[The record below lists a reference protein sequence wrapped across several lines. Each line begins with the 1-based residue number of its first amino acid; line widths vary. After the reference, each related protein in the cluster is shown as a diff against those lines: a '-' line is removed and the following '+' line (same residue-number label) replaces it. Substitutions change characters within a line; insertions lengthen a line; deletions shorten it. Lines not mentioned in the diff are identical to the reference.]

1 MFLTRSTNRAIVPV
15 LWSNPVQASRS
26 SAFGRERTIR
36 FRAPERGKRTFLV
49 TRRAA
54 APDPKRIFSFRPFRI
69 ASRSAVAYGS
79 KMESALGDKSEQPS
93 PTEVELSAADLAALQ
108 GAWEQ
113 VYLEVDGVAN
123 PSDEHTA
130 PGALTTIS
138 GKRFSVRR
146 SDEAVLLEGV
156 FELNAATSPKSI
168 TWTDSIGLDA
178 GKRLPASY
186 MLEQDRFTFIAANQD
201 SPRPLA
207 FRTSAGLTMREFIRR
222 LVG

>member
-1 MFLTRSTNRAIVPV
+1 
-15 LWSNPVQASRS
+15 
-26 SAFGRERTIR
+26 
-36 FRAPERGKRTFLV
+36 
-49 TRRAA
+49 
-54 APDPKRIFSFRPFRI
+54 
-69 ASRSAVAYGS
+69 
-79 KMESALGDKSEQPS
+79 MESALGDKSEQPS
-93 PTEVELSAADLAALQ
+93 PTEVELSAVDLAALQ

-146 SDEAVLLEGV
+146 SDGAVLLEGV

-168 TWTDSIGLDA
+168 TWTDSIGPDA

-186 MLEQDRFTFIAANQD
+186 MLEQDRFTFIATNQG

-222 LVG
+222 LVR